1 MGCTQDTHGA
11 ARRMHGTRAAGRP
24 NMSLARV
31 FSVGKTPAMTNSQ
44 RNEHSTDGVS
54 LL

>member
-1 MGCTQDTHGA
+1 
-11 ARRMHGTRAAGRP
+11 
-24 NMSLARV
+24 MSLARTY
-31 FSVGKTPAMTNSQ
+31 SLGKTQGVTNSQ